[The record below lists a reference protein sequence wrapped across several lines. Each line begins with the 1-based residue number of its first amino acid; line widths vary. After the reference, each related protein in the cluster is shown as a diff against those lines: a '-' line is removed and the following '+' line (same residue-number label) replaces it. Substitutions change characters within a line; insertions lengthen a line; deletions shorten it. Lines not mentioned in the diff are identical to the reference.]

1 MIDVIIKLY
10 SVYRFYIQVILLH
23 NIYNFMYLLKF
34 YFYLHFIKKIKIK
47 KKHEAVKSL
56 IVEIFSCA

>member
-34 YFYLHFIKKIKIK
+34 YFYLHFIKKINK